1 MPPQRQCFNVG
12 GNYKKTMQY
21 DLLTRLQ
28 NWYKTNCNG
37 DWEHSWGLSI
47 GTIDN
52 PGFTIRIN
60 LTDTSLENLEFER
73 SIDNGDF
80 DWIFIKVKDKV
91 YEAHSDPTKLTVA
104 LTIFLDE
111 IIPNYSD
118 DKFYYQV
125 FVPLDFKF
133 AKVWRPVNT
142 KMVTEQ
148 ILEIVEIPK
157 LRWEDI
163 KTNSLDDITFSKEDI
178 LSCGTNYSV
187 GQRITTNLT
196 EMFDGVTQTVEEK

>member
-1 MPPQRQCFNVG
+1 
-12 GNYKKTMQY
+12 MQD

-52 PGFTIRIN
+52 PGFSIRIN
-60 LTDTSLENLEFER
+60 LADTSLENLEFER
-73 SIDNGDF
+73 IIDNGDF

-91 YEAHSDPTKLTVA
+91 YEAHSDPSKLTLA
-104 LTIFLDE
+104 ISIFLDE

-118 DKFYYQV
+118 NNFHYQV
-125 FVPLDFKF
+125 YVPLDFKF
-133 AKVWRPVNT
+133 AKVWRPVYA
-142 KMVTEQ
+142 KMVTEN
-148 ILEIVEIPK
+148 ILEIVEIPALK
-157 LRWEDI
+157 YEDI
-163 KTNSLDDITFSKEDI
+163 KTLSLDDITFNKEDI
-178 LSCGTNYSV
+178 ISCGTGYSV

-196 EMFDGVTQTVEEK
+196 EMFDGVTQTVYLKSSS